1 MQTRAFRMNL
11 NPGQAAEYRRRHA
24 EIWPEL
30 AQALLEA
37 GVVDYRIFLDEP
49 AHALFATLT
58 HEDVHGLDELPGTAL
73 MQRWWNY
80 MQDIMPSH
88 PDASPISV
96 DLLPMFELT
105 RP

>member
-11 NPGQAAEYRRRHA
+11 NPGQAAEYRRRHD

-49 AHALFATLT
+49 ANALFATLT
-58 HEDVHGLDELPGTAL
+58 HEDTHSLDELPGTDL
-73 MQRWWNY
+73 MQRWWNF

>member
-11 NPGQAAEYRRRHA
+11 NPGQAIEYQRRHDDL
-24 EIWPEL
+24 WPEL

-49 AHALFATLT
+49 TNALFAVLT

-73 MQRWWNY
+73 MQRWWTY

-88 PDASPISV
+88 ADASPVSV
-96 DLLPMFELT
+96 DLLPMFQLT

>member
-1 MQTRAFRMNL
+1 MQIRAFRMNL
-11 NPGQAAEYRRRHA
+11 NPGQAIEYQRRHDDL
-24 EIWPEL
+24 WPEL

-49 AHALFATLT
+49 TNALFAVLT

-73 MQRWWNY
+73 MQRWWTY

-88 PDASPISV
+88 ADASPVSV
-96 DLLPMFELT
+96 DLLPMFQLT

>member
-11 NPGQAAEYRRRHA
+11 NPGQAEEYRRRHS

-30 AQALLEA
+30 AQALLDA
-37 GVVDYRIFLDEP
+37 GVVDYRIYLDEP
-49 AHALFATLT
+49 ANALFAVLT
-58 HEDVHGLDELPGTAL
+58 HEDTHALDELPGTAL
-73 MQRWWNY
+73 MQRWWRY

-88 PDASPISV
+88 QDASPVSH
-96 DLLPMFELT
+96 DLLPMFQLT